1 MCLETVNTMLAAT
14 PATMP
19 PQQVVGLRKNQI
31 RSLHLVMKPFLERLA
46 RFGRTMT
53 LYFFQQGLEVR
64 LTISA

>member
-1 MCLETVNTMLAAT
+1 MLAAT

>member
-1 MCLETVNTMLAAT
+1 
-14 PATMP
+14 
-19 PQQVVGLRKNQI
+19 
-31 RSLHLVMKPFLERLA
+31 MKPFLEELA